1 MKRMMIEAT
10 LFNVSSEDDMYAELR
25 DQMIT
30 DLVADELDQPKNVL
44 RALLEEYSF
53 QMFYSMEDDVL
64 QDVYENLMESKEE
77 DDVDLPPDSTVRKM
91 VEFTEKEN

>member
-1 MKRMMIEAT
+1 MKRMMINAT
-10 LFNVSSEDDMYAELR
+10 LFNVSPEDDQYAELR

-53 QMFYSMEDDVL
+53 EMFNSLNDEAL
-64 QDVYENLMESKEE
+64 QAHYENLMEGKKDE
-77 DDVDLPPDSTVRKM
+77 
-91 VEFTEKEN
+91 